1 MGSLRNDL
9 LIPNKFKGGDND
21 DGELEDLSMM
31 MMLGTTPNLGSTPS
45 NSSVA
50 NVVRSG
56 MGGSSSVGFANAPRD
71 MLNLVDD
78 DDELMGEE
86 GVGGEEGVFG
96 EEGVGCVVG
105 SNDRGLCGR
114 CCGCGVL
121 MENGVGGSSACASAA
136 AADGRRDAPQGVGAV
151 FESSLTSMAGLRPCC
166 GRQQPLSAASWH
178 QHAMR
183 CAARKAV
190 LSCTWLSAGMSP
202 DVPSMIRG
210 PNMASPGF
218 SDFLQKAFATNS
230 PKSPAGPISASSG
243 HGHHGQGQHAHAP
256 S

>member
-86 GVGGEEGVFG
+86 GVGRVE
-96 EEGVGCVVG
+96 G
-105 SNDRGLCGR
+105 SNDHGLCGG

-121 MENGVGGSSACASAA
+121 IENGVGGSSACASAA
-136 AADGRRDAPQGVGAV
+136 ADGRRDALQGVGAV
-151 FESSLTSMAGLRPCC
+151 FESSLTSLAGLRSRC

-183 CAARKAV
+183 CAALKAV